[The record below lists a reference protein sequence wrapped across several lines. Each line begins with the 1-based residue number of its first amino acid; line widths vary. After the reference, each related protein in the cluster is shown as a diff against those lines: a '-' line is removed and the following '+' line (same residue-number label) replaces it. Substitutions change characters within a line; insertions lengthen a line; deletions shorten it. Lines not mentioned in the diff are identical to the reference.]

1 MLGHREEADML
12 CVVDKAYADSSSRW
26 PRILTCIWETCN
38 YIDENTVVDIP
49 LPDYGGC
56 FTILYIQQIWIKDQA
71 VIVAIA
77 SSEEIS
83 VHTPILKGD
92 PLLPTCDPSIRRR
105 GVSSPLSTFQ
115 IDDYSKIQVVMEHL
129 KSIGSLSVQCS
140 VITSHPS
147 LPPIH
152 LNRLRCWIHSDELS
166 SLLTIE
172 VDICKPRSS
181 SNCVMFQIKLP
192 DKFVFS
198 ESIEARGSLYSDM
211 PLIVLRLPY
220 PPSPSVQ
227 PLSAENTVPEI
238 TGDFC
243 CGFCLHTIALGESI
257 HNIRSMPLGLLDHVS
272 RNILFFQSPVIFI
285 MMIASLCMSLSVLN
299 AQPLLW
305 LVLICSALRGNVG

>member
-172 VDICKPRSS
+172 VDICKPPSS
-181 SNCVMFQIKLP
+181 SNCVLFQIELP
-192 DKFVFS
+192 DNFEFS
-198 ESIEARGSLYSDM
+198 ESIEARGSLYSYM
-211 PLIVLRLPY
+211 SLLVLRLPY
-220 PPSPSVQ
+220 PSSPSVQ
-227 PLSAENTVPEI
+227 SLSAENTVPEI
-238 TGDFC
+238 TGDIC
-243 CGFCLHTIALGESI
+243 CGFCLHTIALCESI
-257 HNIRSMPLGLLDHVS
+257 NNIRSMPLGLLDHVS
-272 RNILFFQSPVIFI
+272 KKYYDFEPHIL
-285 MMIASLCMSLSVLN
+285 MIIVSLCMSLSVLN